1 MKEEQIRR
9 GIRELVGEN
18 GGSLAVVEGEV
29 KAVDWDKRTCEVD
42 LGDGRVLPAVRLKS
56 VIDDSNS
63 GLTLKPKIGSV
74 VLVAAV
80 GEETEQVVVQ
90 YNEVDAVELHMQDV
104 ELTIEAGKVK
114 VKADEWEFNGGNNGG
129 LAVIDKIAAR
139 CNDFEKAL
147 NEIKNVFTSHTH
159 NVTGIGAP
167 TATTTSPLTY
177 TVPNSKGSD
186 FENKKV
192 KH

>member
-9 GIRELVGEN
+9 GLRELVGKSE
-18 GGSLAVVEGEV
+18 GSLAVVEGEV
-29 KAVDWDKRTCEVD
+29 KAVDWDKKTCEVD

-63 GLTLKPKIGSV
+63 GLTLKPKVGSV
-74 VLVAAV
+74 VLVAGV
-80 GEETEQVVVQ
+80 GEETEQAVLMC
-90 YNEVDAVELHMQDV
+90 NEIDAVQLVMQDV
-104 ELTIEAGKVK
+104 ELTIEGGKVK
-114 VKADEWEFNGGNNGG
+114 VKAEEWEFNGGNHKGM
-129 LAVIDKIAAR
+129 AVIDKIAAR

-147 NEIKNVFTSHTH
+147 KEIKTVFQSHTH

-167 TATTTSPLTY
+167 TEKTTSPLTY
-177 TVPNSKGSD
+177 SVPNSKGSD
-186 FENKKV
+186 FENEKV